1 MKVEITQAP
10 VAETEMLIRK
20 PVLDVFE
27 AFIDSLMSQ
36 PTSGSRR
43 AVVDSRS
50 VMKSGGIGRCM
61 EHPHWC
67 S

>member
-27 AFIDSLMSQ
+27 AFIDSRCHNQLLVHEEQWSTQ
-36 PTSGSRR
+36 G
-43 AVVDSRS
+43 RS
-50 VMKSGGIGRCM
+50 
-61 EHPHWC
+61 
-67 S
+67 